1 MTPEGQGGRDLYGVS
16 KEYRND
22 RKNAYRVARRLL
34 FATANTLLQLRFV
47 KKTNRQRIPG
57 RVGGTTETKMPLQGS
72 GGGNGRG
79 RSGGDRR
86 FRALRPGSGRVSG
99 GSYPGKEAATARPN
113 EGRGISHDVVLWEKR
128 RKIRKLTIVVYFS
141 LAKASDRIRPAIGTV
156 DEAIRIP
163 VIGNKRRTNAAQPG
177 KLRPKPY
184 PLRVVSLGNPKWVP

>member
-1 MTPEGQGGRDLYGVS
+1 M
-16 KEYRND
+16 
-22 RKNAYRVARRLL
+22 
-34 FATANTLLQLRFV
+34 
-47 KKTNRQRIPG
+47 
-57 RVGGTTETKMPLQGS
+57 GGTAEAQQPGQR
-72 GGGNGRG
+72 GGGGDGRG
-79 RSGGDRR
+79 RRGGDRR
-86 FRALRPGSGRVSG
+86 FRALRPGSRMASG
-99 GSYPGKEAATARPN
+99 GSLPGKEAATARPN
-113 EGRGISHDVVLWEKR
+113 EGRGISHDVVLWKKR